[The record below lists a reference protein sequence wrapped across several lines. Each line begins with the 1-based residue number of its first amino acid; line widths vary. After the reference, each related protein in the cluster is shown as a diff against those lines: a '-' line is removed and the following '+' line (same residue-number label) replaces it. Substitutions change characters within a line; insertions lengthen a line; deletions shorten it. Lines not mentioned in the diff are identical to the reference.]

1 MILSIIAVTAIW
13 TIALVCLYG
22 LGKLY
27 NEIIKM
33 SWANVWQIGM
43 VITLYVLL
51 WVCALVLV
59 GVAIEATI

>member
-1 MILSIIAVTAIW
+1 MILSIIAVVALW
-13 TIALVCLYG
+13 TIALTCLYS

-27 NEIIKM
+27 QEIIKM
-33 SWANVWQIGM
+33 SWANVWQIGA

>member
-1 MILSIIAVTAIW
+1 MILSIITVVAIW
-13 TIALVCLYG
+13 SIALACLYG

-27 NEIIKM
+27 QEIIKM
-33 SWANVWQIGM
+33 SWANVWQIGA

-59 GVAIEATI
+59 CVAIEATI

>member
-1 MILSIIAVTAIW
+1 MVLSIIAVVGLW
-13 TIALVCLYG
+13 SIALTSMYG

-27 NEIIKM
+27 REIIKM
-33 SWANVWQIGM
+33 AWTNVWQIGA